1 MTEKRL
7 FIKADTVYSDRWLH
21 QSETFQKET
30 NWNMNLPKEREFKTG
45 ECIVTD
51 RDDTAYS
58 IDELVNL
65 LNYFNHCTVSD
76 KEFMDLK
83 EENKLLKNQLVECKN
98 DEKQL
103 SISFMD
109 YKMQLIEV
117 LQQNYNYAY
126 NQRQKNLDKSIVART
141 YEVLCQTIYN
151 IAESMNV
158 DIEKFPKGDEEK

>member
-21 QSETFQKET
+21 QSEIFQKET
-30 NWNMNLPKEREFKTG
+30 NWNINLPKEREFKTG

-65 LNYFNHCTVSD
+65 LNYFNHCTVSN

-83 EENKLLKNQLVECKN
+83 EENKLLKNKLDEILELTEQSGMIHLRKAEIRSIIN
-98 DEKQL
+98 D
-103 SISFMD
+103 
-109 YKMQLIEV
+109 
-117 LQQNYNYAY
+117 
-126 NQRQKNLDKSIVART
+126 
-141 YEVLCQTIYN
+141 
-151 IAESMNV
+151 
-158 DIEKFPKGDEEK
+158 